1 MKNLSD
7 SNKLASRALLPGFRR
22 ALTCAF
28 IVMVSLQILASHAA
42 AQSAGWKFAKGD
54 QFSINLKQTS
64 SVETVVDRRVINQN
78 SEMTMDIQW
87 EVAEM
92 QGDNA
97 LVQQTITRIV
107 SSLTI
112 PGDEGVNTPK
122 TIEYDSDVEKPR
134 GDSKRMHASFSR
146 IINQPITL
154 TIAAN
159 GEIVEVDVPEATL
172 ESLRQMPA
180 SMQGRKMWELESI
193 RETFSNAALKFPG
206 DEQQEW
212 QAKRDFSIGSPQKFS
227 QTLDYSI
234 ADATSKPLKIDFTG
248 KIAVVE
254 SMGSSERP
262 EGIEFDSLEIE
273 DQATSGQIVF
283 DTESGNCTSSKSTTM
298 LKTRSAYRDMQVVAT
313 INSAVDMTVERK

>member
-122 TIEYDSDVEKPR
+122 TIEY
-134 GDSKRMHASFSR
+134 
-146 IINQPITL
+146 L
-154 TIAAN
+154 
-159 GEIVEVDVPEATL
+159 
-172 ESLRQMPA
+172 SL
-180 SMQGRKMWELESI
+180 I
-193 RETFSNAALKFPG
+193 H
-206 DEQQEW
+206 
-212 QAKRDFSIGSPQKFS
+212 I
-227 QTLDYSI
+227 
-234 ADATSKPLKIDFTG
+234 
-248 KIAVVE
+248 
-254 SMGSSERP
+254 
-262 EGIEFDSLEIE
+262 
-273 DQATSGQIVF
+273 
-283 DTESGNCTSSKSTTM
+283 
-298 LKTRSAYRDMQVVAT
+298 
-313 INSAVDMTVERK
+313 